1 MSQGDE
7 VYQDILELSKKRGI
21 FWNSYEIYG
30 GLAGFYDMGP
40 VGVLI
45 KRALID
51 KWLRYFVY
59 SNDMV
64 VEIETPLINPR
75 IVFVASGHEE
85 SFLDPVVYCLQ
96 CKRVFRADH
105 LIKDAIKAEVE
116 GAPLSELEKI
126 IRENNIRCPECG
138 GELSAPFNVL
148 LLFKTEIGPYKG
160 EVGYLKPE
168 HAQGMFVNFANVLR
182 VTRNRL
188 PLGIAQV
195 GKVARN
201 EISPRQGLLRLR
213 EFTIMELEFFFDPQ
227 AAAEESAPYLGPY
240 MDMKLN
246 VLTAPMR
253 SEGVE
258 EPAALTVGEL
268 VEKGVVK
275 TPWLAYWMAIGTL
288 FLNSLGIPSDRI
300 RFVEKLPHER
310 AHYSAQTFDQEVYT
324 SKYGWVEVAGYAYRT
339 DYDLSRH
346 IEHSGADLYYFKR
359 YETPILR
366 EVRRAYPNYD
376 AIRGLA
382 GDRFQEI
389 ARELQ
394 KYSPEALYEVLERRG
409 EVEVGGIKLGREY
422 FIVKSAVEKISGER
436 IIPHVVE
443 PSFGVERLLYVVL
456 EHAYTRKGDR
466 VVLKLPKD
474 VAPYQVAVFP
484 LLAGKKE
491 EHVKMVEMARD
502 IYRELLKRGIRAI
515 YDDDGSIG
523 RRYARAD
530 EIGVPLAITVDH
542 KSLEDGSVTVRFRDT
557 WEQVR
562 VSRGELVNFI
572 KKYYEEQLDTPIVA

>member
-1 MSQGDE
+1 MSQRDD

-30 GLAGFYDMGP
+30 GLAGFYDIGP
-40 VGVLI
+40 IGVLI
-45 KRALID
+45 KRSLID

-64 VEIETPLINPR
+64 VEVETPLINPR
-75 IVFVASGHEE
+75 VVFVASGHEE

-105 LIKDAIKAEVE
+105 LVKDAINREVE
-116 GAPLSELEKI
+116 GMPLDEMERV
-126 IRENNIRCPECG
+126 IRGNNIRCPECG

-148 LLFKTEIGPYKG
+148 LLFKTEIGPYRG
-160 EVGYLKPE
+160 ETGYLKPE
-168 HAQGMFVNFANVLR
+168 HAQGMFINFANVLR

-213 EFTIMELEFFFDPQ
+213 EFSIMELEFFFDPQ
-227 AAAEESAPYLGPY
+227 AAGEEPLPYLEPY
-240 MDMKLN
+240 TGLKLN
-246 VLTAPMR
+246 VLTASMR
-253 SEGVE
+253 VEGAE
-258 EPAALTVGEL
+258 EPASFTVGEL
-268 VEKGVVK
+268 IEKGVVK
-275 TPWLAYWMAIGTL
+275 TPWLAYWMVIGTL
-288 FLNSLGIPSDRI
+288 FLNSLGIPGEKI

-310 AHYSAQTFDQEVYT
+310 AHYSAQTFDQEVHT

-339 DYDLSRH
+339 NYDLSRH
-346 IEHSGADLYYFKR
+346 IERSGADLYYFKR
-359 YETPILR
+359 YESPELK
-366 EVRRAYPNYD
+366 EVRKAYPNYD
-376 AIRGLA
+376 AIREIA
-382 GDRFQEI
+382 GNRFQDI
-389 ARELQ
+389 VKELQ
-394 KYSPEALYEVLERRG
+394 KYSPEGLYELIEKRG
-409 EVEVGGIKLGREY
+409 EIEVSGVKLKREH
-422 FIVKSAVEKISGER
+422 FIVKSSVEKVTGER
-436 IIPHVVE
+436 IVPHVVE

-456 EHAYTRKGDR
+456 EYSYTRKEDR

-474 VAPYQVAVFP
+474 IAPYQVAVFP

-491 EHVKMVEMARD
+491 EHLKMVEMARS
-502 IYRELLKRGIRAI
+502 IYRELLRRGIRAI

-523 RRYARAD
+523 RRYARSD

-542 KSLEDGSVTVRFRDT
+542 RSIEDGTVTIRFRDT

-562 VSRGELVNFI
+562 VSGDELLNFV
-572 KKYYEEQLDTPIVA
+572 KKYYEEQIDSPLNG